1 MMIQTFLEESH
12 FAAWHLIFLYSQKRN
27 QLQQP
32 YSPASNTFI
41 ISKTGMWDAELRNN
55 LNYSENNFF
64 PND

>member
-1 MMIQTFLEESH
+1 
-12 FAAWHLIFLYSQKRN
+12 LYSQKRN